1 MPEVAL
7 ILFPFQI
14 LAWSGETVIEKGIAR
29 KLLRVLLLVMEGYP
43 RSTNV

>member
-14 LAWSGETVIEKGIAR
+14 LVWSGETVIEKGIAASCYVR
-29 KLLRVLLLVMEGYP
+29 YF
-43 RSTNV
+43 